1 MIFFGIFYYFIF
13 FNLKKKKVNNFCFF
27 VIFESTMQVEPA
39 LPVPSKRKHPLHENG
54 SEIPA
59 ADHLDQTAEPA
70 ANGEE
75 EQMNEEVKVKKMK
88 SSGEGEGGE
97 GTPAEQ
103 NDDVV
108 KEFDMAEILVEA
120 RQHRAKRDGAKTEGK
135 LPLISIII
143 PIYNAQRYIY
153 FISFIIILI
162 INIIYCNSSGTWT
175 SVSRRSCG
183 RPTPARSRCPSTTT
197 AARYALPFP
206 QELVRHRS

>member
-1 MIFFGIFYYFIF
+1 MF
-13 FNLKKKKVNNFCFF
+13 FF
-27 VIFESTMQVEPA
+27 VTFESTMQEEPA
-39 LPVPSKRKHPLHENG
+39 LPVPSKRKHPLHEHG

-75 EQMNEEVKVKKMK
+75 KQMNEKEVKVKKMK

-143 PIYNAQRYIY
+143 PIYNAQRY
-153 FISFIIILI
+153 
-162 INIIYCNSSGTWT
+162 
-175 SVSRRSCG
+175 R
-183 RPTPARSRCPSTTT
+183 
-197 AARYALPFP
+197 
-206 QELVRHRS
+206 